1 MHIAFDIGAG
11 PPVLLH
17 PSLGR
22 SVHDFDDLANA
33 ISNAGF
39 RVVGLEPG
47 GIVPS
52 DPPRSSAAL
61 ADFAGEVI
69 ECADSIELD
78 RFVVLGHAFGNR
90 IMRNVASYFPDRV
103 NAIVLL
109 GAGGKFHGD
118 PEARAAVGA
127 TFDATLSEA
136 DRLSAIHT
144 AFFAP
149 SNDPAV
155 WIDGWYPAA
164 RDVQQAALI
173 AAEQSDWWLAEPS
186 PMLIVQGLQDRAAP
200 PANGRAL
207 LGERGGPTTLVE
219 LDDCGHAM
227 LPEQP
232 DLIESAVGTFL
243 LSLDLED

>member
-33 ISNAGF
+33 IGNAGF

-61 ADFAGEVI
+61 ADFAREVI

-136 DRLSAIHT
+136 DRLSAIST

-149 SNDPAV
+149 GNDPAV

-207 LGERGGPTTLVE
+207 VEERGGPTTLVE

-232 DLIESAVGTFL
+232 DLIESAVRTFL
-243 LSLDLED
+243 LSLSLED

>member
-33 ISNAGF
+33 IGNAGF

-61 ADFAGEVI
+61 ADFAREVI

-127 TFDATLSEA
+127 TFDETLSEA
-136 DRLSAIHT
+136 DRLSAIST

-149 SNDPAV
+149 GNDPAV

-207 LGERGGPTTLVE
+207 LEERGGLTTLVE

-232 DLIESAVGTFL
+232 DLIESAVRTFL
-243 LSLDLED
+243 LSLSLED

>member
-1 MHIAFDIGAG
+1 MHIAFDIGTG

-22 SVHDFDDLANA
+22 SVHDFDGLANA
-33 ISNAGF
+33 LDHAGF

-47 GIVPS
+47 GVEPS
-52 DPPRSSAAL
+52 DPARFSCSL
-61 ADFAGEVI
+61 ADFAMEVI
-69 ECADSIELD
+69 ECAGSIELD

-127 TFDATLSEA
+127 TFDATLSGT
-136 DRLSAIHT
+136 DRLAAIST

-149 SNDPAV
+149 GNDPAV

-200 PANGRAL
+200 PANGQAL
-207 LGERGGPTTLVE
+207 LEERMGPTTLVE
-219 LDDCGHAM
+219 LDNCGHAM

-232 DLIESAVGTFL
+232 ELIASAVGSFL
-243 LSLDLED
+243 MSLSLES

>member
-33 ISNAGF
+33 IGNAGF

-61 ADFAGEVI
+61 ADFAREVI

-136 DRLSAIHT
+136 DRLSAIST

-149 SNDPAV
+149 GNDPAA

-207 LGERGGPTTLVE
+207 VEERGGPTTLVE

-232 DLIESAVGTFL
+232 DLIESAVRTFL
-243 LSLDLED
+243 LSLSLED